1 MKKHII
7 LVSLLSGI
15 IAFILSIL
23 KMDEINKNLLDL
35 QLDGNQDIIEVSKWI
50 GISLAVIG
58 ETFKPIIEVL
68 LFSLVLFL
76 GFVTLGINQPYKNI
90 FKRGI
95 LSYYCILMG
104 NIIVIILYLLNVS
117 NAEQMITL
125 PILWNL
131 NIFVLVSFSLWC
143 YSYVKDTEN
152 RNYKFYIPF
161 VLLFL
166 FSLAISAFS
175 SFIPQ

>member
-7 LVSLLSGI
+7 VVSILSGI

-35 QLDGNQDIIEVSKWI
+35 QLEGNRDIIEVSKWI

-58 ETFKPIIEVL
+58 ETFKPIVEVL
-68 LFSLVLFL
+68 FFSLVVFL
-76 GFVTLGINQPYKNI
+76 SFVTLGINESYKSI

-95 LSYYCILMG
+95 MAYYCILIG
-104 NIIVIILYLLNVS
+104 NVIVIILYLLNVS
-117 NAEQMITL
+117 NAEHMITL
-125 PILWNL
+125 PFLWDA
-131 NIFVLVSFSLWC
+131 NIFVIASFSLWC
-143 YSYVKDTEN
+143 YSYVKDKEN
-152 RNYKFYIPF
+152 RSYKFYIPF